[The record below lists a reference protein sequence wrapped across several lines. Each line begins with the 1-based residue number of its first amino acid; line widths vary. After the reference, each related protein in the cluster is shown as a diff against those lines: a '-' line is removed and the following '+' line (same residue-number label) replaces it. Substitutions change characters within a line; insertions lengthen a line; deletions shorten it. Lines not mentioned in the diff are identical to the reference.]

1 MQTWIY
7 EINLFR
13 LEKLKEPLTGRKR
26 KSDRT
31 RAEAGEEMYGAN
43 ADRKGELIRR
53 IGPSSIED
61 EPLEPIPVRGR
72 ENDQQGGEGDVDGEG
87 VGQGDSVRNQM
98 LGLRR
103 D

>member
-13 LEKLKEPLTGRKR
+13 LEGLKEPLTGRKR
-26 KSDRT
+26 KPDRT

-43 ADRKGELIRR
+43 ADERR
-53 IGPSSIED
+53 GHSTDRSQQQD